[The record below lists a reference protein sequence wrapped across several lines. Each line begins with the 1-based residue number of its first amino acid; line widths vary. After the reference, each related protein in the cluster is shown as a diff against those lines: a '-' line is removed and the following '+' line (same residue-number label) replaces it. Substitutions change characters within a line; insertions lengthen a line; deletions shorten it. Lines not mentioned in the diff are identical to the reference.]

1 MLRGLRGSVRGVRF
15 RSNRREIAFFAP
27 TRACR
32 RCAVMDR
39 GSSGAARWGD
49 HLAAKFVKFVHFH
62 SAISSSLPQGVS
74 GRGRWLVHLPHS
86 SPRLACREVNPLC
99 LGVGSAPLVKKD
111 SAVRARAA
119 NISGSP
125 THGECAHRMALPEPR
140 PETHHLLWERSAAV
154 LYAWKKQRGPPSIW
168 GITIATAGKE
178 RAPSPLSMAW

>member
-1 MLRGLRGSVRGVRF
+1 MLRGSLGSVRGVRF
-15 RSNRREIAFFAP
+15 RTKHWEIAFFAP
-27 TRACR
+27 ARACR
-32 RCAVMDR
+32 RRAVMDR
-39 GSSGAARWGD
+39 GSSDAARWGA
-49 HLAAKFVKFVHFH
+49 HWVAKFVKFVHFH

-99 LGVGSAPLVKKD
+99 LGVGSAPLLKKD

-140 PETHHLLWERSAAV
+140 PETHHLLWEWSAAV
-154 LYAWKKQRGPPSIW
+154 LYAWKEQRGTPS
-168 GITIATAGKE
+168 
-178 RAPSPLSMAW
+178 S